1 MYAQPNDEITMVFEM
16 HFHPRKPCSNRES
29 LARRMSVSLSQAST
43 PAAGS
48 SADQK
53 ARAVLASPTP
63 SGPLDMSSIV
73 YYPPLFK
80 PAALRAR
87 ATRSAQTA
95 RPALGYFPQTPPIS
109 PRLFDH
115 RVEYLGRATTSP
127 VRIGGARQRPR

>member
-1 MYAQPNDEITMVFEM
+1 MNMASN
-16 HFHPRKPCSNRES
+16 KPSTR
-29 LARRMSVSLSQAST
+29 ATGMSVSLSQAST

-48 SADQK
+48 RADQK
-53 ARAVLASPTP
+53 AQTVLASSSP
-63 SGPLDMSSIV
+63 DMSSIV

-87 ATRSAQTA
+87 APRSAQTA

-115 RVEYLGRATTSP
+115 RVEYLGRATSVSSP